1 MDTQMIML
9 LKCMSENYMKKNDS
23 ETEFIIYG
31 SWQQLKN
38 LPIDSL
44 KVNEISVQTSNF
56 IRYSVYI
63 WTSSIER
70 DFHVVKYSNFS
81 DSNKISNNFPIVIYH

>member
-23 ETEFIIYG
+23 ETEFIIIRFMATT
-31 SWQQLKN
+31 QN
-38 LPIDSL
+38 LPKDSL
-44 KVNEISVQTSNF
+44 KVNETSVQTSNF
-56 IRYSVYI
+56 IKYSVYI